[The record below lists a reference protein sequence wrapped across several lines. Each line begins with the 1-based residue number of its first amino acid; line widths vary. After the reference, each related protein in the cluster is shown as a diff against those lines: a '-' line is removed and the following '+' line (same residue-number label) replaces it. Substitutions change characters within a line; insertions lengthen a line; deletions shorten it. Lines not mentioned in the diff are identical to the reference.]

1 MNASEDKKLHTDL
14 NLKDVQ
20 PDVSDATAIPRV
32 GSSKGDFSKGR
43 VPLLILKL
51 GLPIML
57 AELVVVLYNIVD
69 RAYIGHMGDTS
80 TYAITG
86 LGVCFPLITFISAFA
101 NLCSTGGTTL
111 ATIARGE
118 KNDKKAE
125 RMMSTSFTLLLL
137 IGTTLTVLLF
147 VLAPWLLELLGGDEF
162 SLPFALDYFRI
173 YVIGTI
179 PVLISLGMN
188 PFINAQGFPKI
199 GMFTVVLG
207 AVLNIILDP
216 IFIFGLDMGIRGAA
230 LATVLSQSASAL
242 WVVLFLRSKKP
253 PLRLSRLLLDRSQ
266 LGGLLKLGATGFTF
280 RVTTSFTQ
288 AIVNIMLKSWGG
300 PLSTLYVGAMSLN
313 NSIREVMSLPNSGVT
328 AAGQNVMSYNYGAKK
343 KDRVSECIHFI
354 FLSGLLVNILV
365 WLLMIFIPRPVIR
378 IFTED
383 PELIDLTVHCAR
395 IYFGAFPFMAL
406 QMSGQ
411 TTFVA
416 LNYPKHALFFSMLRK
431 ILLVTPLTLLLPNIG
446 LGVDGVFWAEFVSQM
461 TGATIC
467 FTTMYFTIWRK
478 MRGTKDPKERKTDKE
493 G

>member
-1 MNASEDKKLHTDL
+1 MSENDL
-14 NLKDVQ
+14 KNLTPEAGEEAAVR
-20 PDVSDATAIPRV
+20 SA
-32 GSSKGDFSKGR
+32 KGDFSKGR
-43 VPLLILKL
+43 VSFLILKL

-57 AELVVVLYNIVD
+57 AEMVVVLYNIVD

-80 TYAITG
+80 TFAITG

-118 KNDKKAE
+118 KNDDKAE

-137 IGTTLTVLLF
+137 IGAFLTVILF
-147 VLAPWLLELLGGDEF
+147 AIAPWILELLGGDEF
-162 SLPFALDYFRI
+162 SLPYAVGYFRI

-188 PFINAQGFPKI
+188 PFINAQGFPKV
-199 GMFTVVLG
+199 GMLTVILG
-207 AVLNIILDP
+207 AVLNIALDP
-216 IFIFGLDMGIRGAA
+216 LFIFALDMGIRGAA
-230 LATVLSQSASAL
+230 LATVISQSASAL
-242 WVVLFLRSKKP
+242 WVVLFLRSKRP
-253 PLRLSRLLLDRSQ
+253 PLRLRHLQIDHSQ

-288 AIVNIMLKSWGG
+288 AIVNIMLKAWGG

-343 KDRVSECIHFI
+343 DKRVSECIRFI
-354 FLSGLLVNILV
+354 FLSGLAVNVIL
-365 WLLMIFIPRPVIR
+365 WILMLFIPRPIIS
-378 IFTED
+378 IFSDD
-383 PELIDLTVHCAR
+383 PELIDLTIHCAR

-446 LGVDGVFWAEFVSQM
+446 LGVDGVFWAEFISQL

-467 FTTMYFTIWRK
+467 FTTMNLLIWRK
-478 MRGTKDPKERKTDKE
+478 LRKGEGSIKEEPISR
-493 G
+493 